1 MLSVLE
7 SFKLLKG
14 LPIAKF
20 KVVNSNVDLKGFS
33 FPCFLKIDS
42 AEHKTD
48 IGGVLKCNNQ
58 VELEKNLAILQKKF
72 LDNKIILQEHI
83 DGVEMIIGIKTDEV
97 FGNVLMI
104 GAGGIG
110 VEIYKDTSF
119 QVFPVSRKDINE
131 MFEEL
136 KIKDISKRK
145 KVNFEK
151 FLDVVEKISKLKIS
165 ELDLNPVVVNEK
177 GAYIIDARASALTN

>member
-1 MLSVLE
+1 MFMRGVLE

-14 LPIAKF
+14 LPIAKL
-20 KVVNSNVDLKGFS
+20 KIVNSKKDLTGFS

-48 IGGVLKCNNQ
+48 IGGVMKSNSLEGLENN
-58 VELEKNLAILQKKF
+58 LLILQKKF
-72 LDNKIILQEHI
+72 PNDKIVLQEAVE
-83 DGVEMIIGIKTDEV
+83 GVEMIVGLKTDEV

-110 VEIYKDTSF
+110 VEIYKDTAF
-119 QVFPVSRKDINE
+119 RVLPVNRKDINE

-136 KIKDISKRK
+136 KIKDIVKRK

-151 FLDVVEKISKLKIS
+151 FLDVVEKVSKLKIS
-165 ELDLNPVVVNEK
+165 ELDLNPVIVNEK
-177 GAYIIDARASALTN
+177 GAWIVDARSN